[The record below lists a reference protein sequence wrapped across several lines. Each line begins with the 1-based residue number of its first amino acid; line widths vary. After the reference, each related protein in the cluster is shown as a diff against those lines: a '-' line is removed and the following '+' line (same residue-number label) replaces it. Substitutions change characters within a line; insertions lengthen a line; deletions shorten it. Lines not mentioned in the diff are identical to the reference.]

1 MADFNW
7 YRNFLAVYR
16 AGSVSGAARQ
26 RNLTQ
31 PAVSQQLAAL
41 EASVGEALFVR
52 TPRGMQPTER
62 GNALY
67 AQTVDSL
74 DRLERISRGLRRDVA
89 PRPLRLGTSPEFF
102 QHGILPR
109 IAGSAMRLQ
118 VHFRDF
124 RDLYAQLELGALDA
138 VIGTQRPNS
147 RGTET
152 RALLEKR
159 FYLVGAGHLR
169 PPTSERGAWLKA
181 QDWVSYGADLPF
193 IRRFWTTQLGSRF
206 DGSLSLTVPDLR
218 AVRDAVSLGMGISIL
233 PDFLCQSALE
243 TNVLQQLYNSADVA
257 PVERWLMAYREIDA
271 DRPELHEL
279 ADALLEQAAQ
289 PLWPRPINA
298 LAV

>member
-52 TPRGMQPTER
+52 TPRGMRPTER

-67 AQTVDSL
+67 TQTVESL
-74 DRLERISRGLRRDVA
+74 DRLERISRGLKRDAA
-89 PRPLRLGTSPEFF
+89 PRPLRLGTSPEYF

-118 VHFRDF
+118 VHFGDF
-124 RDLYAQLELGALDA
+124 SQLHAQLELGALDA
-138 VIGTQRPNS
+138 VIDTQRPNS
-147 RGTET
+147 KGVESK
-152 RALLEKR
+152 ALGEKR

-169 PPTSERGAWLKA
+169 PPSSEQSVWLRA
-181 QDWVSYGADLPF
+181 QDWVSYGADLPL
-193 IRRFWTTQLGSRF
+193 IRRFWSAQLGSRF
-206 DGSLSLTVPDLR
+206 DGQLSLTVPDLR
-218 AVRDAVSLGMGISIL
+218 AVRDAVSLGIGVSIL
-233 PDFLCQSALE
+233 PNFLCQSALE
-243 TNVLQQLYNSADVA
+243 TGALQHLYPSPEVA

-279 ADALLEQAAQ
+279 AKALRDPVLE
-289 PLWPRPINA
+289 
-298 LAV
+298 

>member
-41 EASVGEALFVR
+41 ESSVGEALFVR

-67 AQTVDSL
+67 TQTVESL
-74 DRLERISRGLRRDVA
+74 DRLERISRGLKRDIT
-89 PRPLRLGTSPEFF
+89 PRPLRLGTSPEYF
-102 QHGILPR
+102 QHGVLPR
-109 IAGSAMRLQ
+109 IAGSTMRLQ
-118 VHFRDF
+118 VHFGEF
-124 RDLYAQLELGALDA
+124 RELHAQLELGALDV

-147 RGTET
+147 KSIET
-152 RALLEKR
+152 RALSEKR

-169 PPTSERGAWLKA
+169 PPAAERSAWLRA
-181 QDWVSYGADLPF
+181 QDWVSYGADLPL
-193 IRRFWTTQLGSRF
+193 IRRFWTAQLGSRF
-206 DGSLSLTVPDLR
+206 DGALKLTVPDLR
-218 AVRDAVSLGMGISIL
+218 AVRDAVSLGMGVSIL

-243 TNVLQQLYNSADVA
+243 TNALQQLYPSAEVA
-257 PVERWLMAYREIDA
+257 PIERWLMAYREIDA
-271 DRPELHEL
+271 DRPELSEL
-279 ADALLEQAAQ
+279 RQALLEQPAFEVGAA
-289 PLWPRPINA
+289 RNA
-298 LAV
+298 